1 MGPPLQVGCT
11 GLFAK
16 MSPHCLLA
24 SLLLLPAA
32 SQAATQERGLFGDVL
47 GGILGGENTTATDAA
62 TDAAPSDIVGT
73 LMQVIPAILSSNGSL
88 PMDQIGEAIGIQKEP
103 IASPFTKPVQF
114 AANPKVSAA
123 LAAAATMNGT
133 AITGAV
139 ADLGAHLVLQQIFYG
154 NMFTDTPLLDG

>member
-1 MGPPLQVGCT
+1 MGPSLQEGCT
-11 GLFAK
+11 D

-73 LMQVIPAILSSNGSL
+73 LMQVIPVILSSNGSL

>member
-1 MGPPLQVGCT
+1 MGEWKPDLPSFKPV
-11 GLFAK
+11 
-16 MSPHCLLA
+16 CLTYRIKSWRWA
-24 SLLLLPAA
+24 GRWEAW
-32 SQAATQERGLFGDVL
+32 RGGWIRLRAG
-47 GGILGGENTTATDAA
+47 
-62 TDAAPSDIVGT
+62 S
-73 LMQVIPAILSSNGSL
+73 SSWWRRRSNGSL
-88 PMDQIGEAIGIQKEP
+88 PMDQIGEAIGIQREP

-123 LAAAATMNGT
+123 LVAAATMNTT